1 MGELLREIPI
11 TEIGDIKIGHAQN
24 YEAATGCTVI
34 ISEKGA
40 TTGVDIRG
48 GAPASRECGLL
59 NPLAANDAVHAILLS
74 GGSAFGLDAAGGV
87 AQYLEERDIGFEV
100 GVTKVPIVC
109 ASCLFDLQLVN
120 HKVRP
125 DAKMG
130 YEACVN
136 SEQNGAGFGEKNGR
150 HKQGNIGAGTGAT
163 VGKARGTEGMMKSG
177 LGIYAVQLGNLKV
190 GAVVVVNAVGDI
202 FDSETQEKIAG
213 LLDYKTGE
221 FQDTEEVFFSQYA
234 GMQNLFSGN
243 TTIGAVITNAAFTK
257 TELTKIAGMAHNG
270 YARAIRPVHTNA
282 DGDSIYA
289 MGTGEVK
296 ADLNVTGMLAA
307 KVMARA
313 IKNAVCEAEGVYGLK
328 AARDVK

>member
-1 MGELLREIPI
+1 MSDLLREIPI
-11 TEIGDIKIGHAQN
+11 TEVGNIKIGHAEN
-24 YEAATGCTVI
+24 YDAATGCTVI
-34 ISEKGA
+34 IAEDGA
-40 TTGVDIRG
+40 ATGVDIRG

-59 NPLAANDAVHAILLS
+59 NPLAANDAIHAIVLS

-87 AQYLEERDIGFEV
+87 AKYLEERDIGFPV

-109 ASCLFDLQLVN
+109 ASCLFDLQLVD
-120 HKVRP
+120 HKIRP

-130 YEACVN
+130 YEACEN
-136 SEQNGAGFGEKNGR
+136 AEKNTKGWP
-150 HKQGNIGAGTGAT
+150 KQGNIGAGTGAT
-163 VGKARGTEGMMKSG
+163 VGKAKGVEGMMKSG
-177 LGIYAVQLGNLKV
+177 LGVYAVQFGDLKV
-190 GAVVVVNAVGDI
+190 GAVVAVNALGDI
-202 FDSETQEKIAG
+202 YDADTLEKLAG

-221 FQDTEEVFFSQYA
+221 FQDTEKVFFEQYA
-234 GMQNLFSGN
+234 GMQNLFAGN

-289 MGTGEVK
+289 MGMGEVK

-313 IKNAVCEAEGVYGLK
+313 IKNAVCEAEGMYGLK
-328 AARDVK
+328 AARDIKK